1 MTMKT
6 TVLLYKSGIRG
17 CLVYMDV
24 IARYMANV
32 KNSKVS
38 QNICI
43 HTAMTAKRRFLDEIH
58 KYLDDYPRKDSVKV
72 YKNRL

>member
-1 MTMKT
+1 
-6 TVLLYKSGIRG
+6 
-17 CLVYMDV
+17 MDV

-43 HTAMTAKRRFLDEIH
+43 HTAMTTKRRFLDEIH
-58 KYLDDYPRKDSVKV
+58 KYLDDYPRKDSIKV